1 MAGRNKLPDAI
12 KKLKGTD
19 QKCRMTGGNAPVF
32 EKITQIPPAPSYLN
46 SEAKKVY
53 KVTAEQLA
61 SIGVLD
67 AVNINTVLMYAC
79 EMGKYIEVQKNL
91 KKAQKIDL
99 GYSIKLY
106 QAFSFS
112 IDSKGRPRIERN
124 IWDKLATEYLD
135 NARKLASELGITP
148 ASSSKVKIV
157 PKEEKSAL
165 EQLADTF
172 K

>member
-1 MAGRNKLPDAI
+1 MAGRKKLPDAI

-19 QKCRMTGGNAPVF
+19 QKCRITGGETAEY
-32 EKITQIPPAPSYLN
+32 EKITQIPSAPSYLN

-53 KVTAEQLA
+53 KITAEQLA

-79 EMGKYIEVQKNL
+79 EMGKYIEVQKNC
-91 KKAQKIDL
+91 KKARKADFGDNYKMYEAFQFTLDKNDRPD
-99 GYSIKLY
+99 IK
-106 QAFSFS
+106 
-112 IDSKGRPRIERN
+112 RHM
-124 IWDKLATEYLD
+124 WDKLATEYLD